1 MPTASMLKIQIQNQD
16 IASWLVHFLSLVLIK
31 RVKLFKLMYYVLNIS
46 VVAPERTEVS
56 IGEEGE
62 ELVQENEYH
71 EDEGILS

>member
-1 MPTASMLKIQIQNQD
+1 M
-16 IASWLVHFLSLVLIK
+16 LIK
-31 RVKLFKLMYYVLNIS
+31 RVKLFKLMYHVLNIS